1 MSLRKIALVI
11 AGTMVLAACTPT
23 TEPEAPGDGREPI
36 GGQDGGLVTQPLPD
50 DGSFVDG
57 QPVGGGVGLGEG
69 DEAGLVGH
77 TIIYF
82 DFDSAAIRPEYAESV
97 AAHAANLVENPGIVI
112 RLEGHTDE
120 RGSREY
126 NIGLGERRA
135 QAVRQALMLQG
146 VSASQLSTVSYGE
159 ERPAI
164 TGEDEEAWAMNRR
177 VEIVYLR

>member
-1 MSLRKIALVI
+1 MSIRKIALVF
-11 AGTMVLAACTPT
+11 AGALVLAACTPT
-23 TEPEAPGDGREPI
+23 TQPEDAQDG
-36 GGQDGGLVTQPLPD
+36 GTAVGSQDGGLVTQPLPD

-57 QPVGGGVGLGEG
+57 QPAGGGFGAG
-69 DEAGLVGH
+69 DTPEALLGH

-97 AAHAANLVENPGIVI
+97 AAHAANLVGNPGVSV

-135 QAVRQALMLQG
+135 QAVRRALMLQG
-146 VSASQLSTVSYGE
+146 VSATQLSTVSYGE
-159 ERPAI
+159 ERPAV
-164 TGEDEEAWAMNRR
+164 TGDDEEAWAMNRR

>member
-1 MSLRKIALVI
+1 MSLRKLALVF
-11 AGTMVLAACTPT
+11 AGTLVLAACTPT
-23 TEPEAPGDGREPI
+23 TEPEAPGDGREAV

-50 DGSFVDG
+50 DGSFVNG
-57 QPVGGGVGLGEG
+57 QPVGDGMGVGAG
-69 DEAGLVGH
+69 DAALVGH

-82 DFDSAAIRPEYAESV
+82 DFDSAAIRPEYAESI
-97 AAHAANLVENPGIVI
+97 AAHAANLVEDPGLSI

-146 VSASQLSTVSYGE
+146 VSAGQVSTVSYGE
-159 ERPAI
+159 ERPAV
-164 TGEDEEAWAMNRR
+164 TGGDEEAYAMNRR